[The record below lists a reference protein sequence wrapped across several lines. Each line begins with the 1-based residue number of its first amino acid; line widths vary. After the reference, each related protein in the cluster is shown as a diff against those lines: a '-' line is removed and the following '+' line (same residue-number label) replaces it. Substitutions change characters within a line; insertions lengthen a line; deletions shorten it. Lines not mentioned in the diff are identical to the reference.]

1 MKYLFFALTFILLIS
16 SCRSARNLSSALTK
30 KDSMMVI
37 INPSESDSAL
47 KVAAIINKID
57 SQKVQYST
65 FSAKVKID
73 YTDDKGKKFDLN
85 AFLRMKKDSAIWLS
99 VTIPLLGTEA
109 FRVLITPDTVSI
121 LDKINKTIQYQSF
134 DILKNLTNL
143 PFDFYKLQ
151 DLFIGNPVF
160 LDHHIIAY
168 KENDALISITSNGSA
183 FKNFSTF
190 SNAALLLQRSKLDDN
205 DTTKSRAADLSYQDY
220 ETFGKV
226 QFSTKRN
233 IMISD
238 KTKLDIGLDF
248 KQILFDASLNFP
260 FSIPSNYKLK

>member
-1 MKYLFFALTFILLIS
+1 MKYLLSIFSLLLLMA

-30 KDSMMVI
+30 KDSTVVI
-37 INPSESDSAL
+37 INPAESDSAI
-47 KVAAIINKID
+47 KVAQTINKID
-57 SQKVQYST
+57 SQRVQYST
-65 FSAKVKID
+65 FSAKLKID

-85 AFLRMKKDSAIWLS
+85 AYLRMKKDSAIWLS
-99 VTIPLLGTEA
+99 VTVPLLGTEA
-109 FRVLITPDTVSI
+109 FRVLITPDTVSV
-121 LDKINKTIQYQSF
+121 LDKINRTIQYQSF
-134 DILKNLTNL
+134 DFLKQLTNL

-160 LDHHIIAY
+160 LDSNIIAY
-168 KENDALISITSNGSA
+168 KESDAIISITSAGST

-190 SNAALLLQRSKLDDN
+190 SNAALLLQRSKLDDA
-205 DTTKSRAADLSYQDY
+205 DITSSRTADLGYQDY

-233 IMISD
+233 IMVAD

-248 KQILFDASLNFP
+248 KQIVFDSPINFP
-260 FSIPSNYKLK
+260 FSIPGNYKLK

>member
-1 MKYLFFALTFILLIS
+1 MT

-30 KDSMMVI
+30 KDSTVVI
-37 INPSESDSAL
+37 INPAESDSAI
-47 KVAAIINKID
+47 KVAQTINKID
-57 SQKVQYST
+57 SQRVQYST
-65 FSAKVKID
+65 FSAKLKID

-85 AFLRMKKDSAIWLS
+85 AYLRMKKDSAIWLS
-99 VTIPLLGTEA
+99 VTVPLLGTEA

-121 LDKINKTIQYQSF
+121 LDKINRTIQYQSF
-134 DILKNLTNL
+134 EYLKQLTNL

-160 LDHHIIAY
+160 LDSNIIAY
-168 KENDALISITSNGSA
+168 KENDALISITSAGPS

-190 SNAALLLQRSKLDDN
+190 SNSDLLLQRSKLDDA
-205 DTTKSRAADLSYQDY
+205 DITKNRTADLGYQDY
-220 ETFGKV
+220 ETFGKL

-233 IMISD
+233 IMVAD

-248 KQILFDASLNFP
+248 KQIVFDAPISFP
-260 FSIPSNYKLK
+260 FSIPGNYKMK